1 MRVIDQRDRAGFES
15 CRRYRTL
22 IAITGDHGNMEEMI
36 NPMTGLPESQHD
48 PSPVPFYLMGK
59 EFKGR
64 RFVNQNTLATETM
77 GSLADVAP
85 TLLEIMRIPKPPDMT
100 GISVLEGLA

>member
-1 MRVIDQRDRAGFES
+1 
-15 CRRYRTL
+15 
-22 IAITGDHGNMEEMI
+22 
-36 NPMTGLPESQHD
+36 MTGLPESQHD

-64 RFVNQNTLATETM
+64 RFVNQDTLVQETL

-85 TLLEIMRIPKPPDMT
+85 TLLEIMNIQKPADMT
-100 GISVLEGLA
+100 GRSVLEGLV